1 MSATRSGVRFV
12 QLVAQSLRLAILLHR
27 NIRSLDNE
35 KIQDA
40 DLAFEPNRKE
50 RS

>member
-1 MSATRSGVRFV
+1 MSPSRSGVRFV
-12 QLVAQSLRLAILLHR
+12 QLVAQSLRLAILLRR
-27 NIRSLDNE
+27 NIRCLDNE

-40 DLAFEPNRKE
+40 DLAFDTNRKE